1 MNLFVYDEYINTSRY
16 KKTLNRLETRL
27 TDLSLNG
34 KIIRLNNIRNV
45 QTLIHQE
52 IRAGIKNIYI
62 VGNNESVVK
71 VLSPLLSDNLS
82 DVLKKDLVLSIIP
95 IGKAKQSIAH
105 SMGITDSQEACNIIL
120 ARLIKKLDLGLVNGF
135 LFINKL
141 EIFNSTIDLNIFTDY
156 NFSVIR
162 KSDIKIYNVLDD
174 ANLKKSSNI
183 LPDDACL
190 DLIINK
196 KNDITYINFKKAKIK
211 GASEALLDNCLTIK
225 NPNLIEISSFKP
237 KFIVGKN
244 RSF

>member
-1 MNLFVYDEYINTSRY
+1 MNLFIYDEYVNTNRY
-16 KKTLNRLETRL
+16 KKTLNKLETRL

-45 QTLIHQE
+45 QSLIHQE
-52 IRAGIKNIYI
+52 IRAGIKNLCI
-62 VGNNESVVK
+62 VGNNESIVK
-71 VLSPLLSDNLS
+71 IVSPLLSDNLPTI
-82 DVLKKDLVLSIIP
+82 LKNNLVLSIIP

-105 SMGITDSQEACNIIL
+105 SMGITDPQEACNIIL

-141 EIFNSTIDLNIFTDY
+141 EIFNSNIDLNLFTDY
-156 NFSVIR
+156 IFSVIQ

-174 ANLKKSSNI
+174 VNLKKSSNI
-183 LPDDACL
+183 LADDDCL

-211 GASEALLDNCLTIK
+211 GASEALLDNCLSVK
-225 NPNLIEISSFKP
+225 NPNLVELSSFKP